1 MDVPDHTSWRALSLQ
16 SLIDLFAGPPPP
28 SYLAPPPFSSSVGER
43 KIMNHF
49 VVISMFFGLRAQKAF
64 IVVPV
69 HDAATMRFPSLP
81 ICGDESST
89 TSPIL
94 RKRFVD

>member
-1 MDVPDHTSWRALSLQ
+1 MERVSNLKKMFSPFV
-16 SLIDLFAGPPPP
+16 LF
-28 SYLAPPPFSSSVGER
+28 VC
-43 KIMNHF
+43 F

-94 RKRFVD
+94 RKRFGD